1 MEGFLIF
8 TVVGICLLITTC
20 SKPTEPEDESL
31 WTKTF
36 GDSGDEIGWSVQQTS
51 DGGYIITGHTA
62 SFGAG
67 ENDIWLIKTND
78 SGDEVWSKTFGGSSS
93 DGGRSVQQTSDAG
106 YIVTGFTDSYG
117 VGGSDV
123 WLIRIAPD

>member
-1 MEGFLIF
+1 GSNYDY
-8 TVVGICLLITTC
+8 G
-20 SKPTEPEDESL
+20 S
-31 WTKTF
+31 
-36 GDSGDEIGWSVQQTS
+36 SVQETS
-51 DGGYIITGHTA
+51 DGGYIITGQTN
-62 SFGAG
+62 SYGAG
-67 ENDIWLIKTND
+67 DADIWLIKTND